1 MAIRLE
7 VHICE
12 QRRSYVAEFATEDQA
27 LEFIARKM
35 RTHAFYELEDSEI
48 KAEHKR
54 LIDFLFPTCVHGMSE
69 SLCEGPM
76 HYSDG
81 MYV

>member
-12 QRRSYVAEFATEDQA
+12 QRRSYYAEFATEDQA
-27 LEFIARKM
+27 LAFIWRKWS
-35 RTHAFYELEDSEI
+35 THALYETEDSEI

-54 LIDFLFPTCVHGMSE
+54 LIDMLYPTCIHGMSAW
-69 SLCEGPM
+69 LCEGLM

-81 MYV
+81 R